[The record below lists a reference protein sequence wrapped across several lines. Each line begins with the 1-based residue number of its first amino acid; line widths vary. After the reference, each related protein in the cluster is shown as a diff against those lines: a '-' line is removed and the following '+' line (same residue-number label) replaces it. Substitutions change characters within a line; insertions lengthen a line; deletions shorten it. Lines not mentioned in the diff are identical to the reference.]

1 SFLGLVLGPTVGG
14 AVVVEGVF
22 AWPGIGRLAVN
33 AITQRDYPV
42 IQGIVLVITT
52 IVVGVNMTVDVL
64 YRVIDPR
71 LSRG

>member
-1 SFLGLVLGPTVGG
+1 
-14 AVVVEGVF
+14 VF

-42 IQGIVLVITT
+42 IQGIVLVITG
-52 IVVGVNMTVDVL
+52 IVVAVNLLVDVL

-71 LSRG
+71 LARG